1 MSAPWRSLVEGN
13 ENQWLGVWSRSNN
26 RPSSKFVSTW
36 GQCDQIGRIFKS
48 LGSKYS
54 CKSWPNIW
62 QLFRFFWN
70 SFTFAA
76 NICGTFVKN
85 CATFYCNTWSR
96 CLGSTLFLISSPSR
110 WTKLWTTYHC
120 LRRGSSSSRGTRR
133 ACGSGLGAIPHRR
146 SSRRRCRRR
155 CRREWAEDE
164 ELEAVGRGVGAMAS
178 GSRRS
183 EDIRRYRRST

>member
-76 NICGTFVKN
+76 NICWTFVKKLCYFLLQHLVTLPRVYPVLN
-85 CATFYCNTWSR
+85 LIAVKMDKTLNDLPLPPTWIFFIQGYTTGMW
-96 CLGSTLFLISSPSR
+96 LGSWGDP
-110 WTKLWTTYHC
+110 
-120 LRRGSSSSRGTRR
+120 SSSEQSEEMPSSLPPGVSWGWGTRS
-133 ACGSGLGAIPHRR
+133 CWSWSWCDG
-146 SSRRRCRRR
+146 
-155 CRREWAEDE
+155 EW
-164 ELEAVGRGVGAMAS
+164 
-178 GSRRS
+178 
-183 EDIRRYRRST
+183 

>member
-1 MSAPWRSLVEGN
+1 MSAPWSYLVEGN
-13 ENQWLGVWSRSNN
+13 ENPFGGWVFDQEVIIGPVANLFRLGVSVTRLGEF
-26 RPSSKFVSTW
+26 SKV
-36 GQCDQIGRIFKS
+36 
-48 LGSKYS
+48 L
-54 CKSWPNIW
+54 
-62 QLFRFFWN
+62 
-70 SFTFAA
+70 AA
-76 NICGTFVKN
+76 NILAKVDQIFGNFLGSFGTRLLLRLIFAELLWKN

-96 CLGSTLFLISSPSR
+96 CLGWFLISSPSR

-133 ACGSGLGAIPHRR
+133 ACGSGLGAIPRRR

>member
-1 MSAPWRSLVEGN
+1 MIIQKNECTMAFFGN
-13 ENQWLGVWSRSNN
+13 ILAKV
-26 RPSSKFVSTW
+26 
-36 GQCDQIGRIFKS
+36 DQIFGNF
-48 LGSKYS
+48 LGSFGTRLLLRL
-54 CKSWPNIW
+54 I
-62 QLFRFFWN
+62 
-70 SFTFAA
+70 FAELLW
-76 NICGTFVKN
+76 KN

-96 CLGSTLFLISSPSR
+96 CLGWFLISSPSR